1 MASGG
6 LKPRVRSNWT
16 RTILV
21 CAKCSKKIGG
31 GFGAKGK
38 TSFAKAL
45 RQQVGAGKGRK
56 AAVGIVEV
64 KCLGICPKRAVTV
77 VDGSRPREWVL
88 VPEGADIGAV
98 AHELGL
104 GASAP
109 GRDDQI
115 TTDD

>member
-6 LKPRVRSNWT
+6 LKPRVRSNWAQ
-16 RTILV
+16 TILV

-77 VDGSRPREWVL
+77 VAARSDSYPRQRGKPQSFDRV
-88 VPEGADIGAV
+88 
-98 AHELGL
+98 
-104 GASAP
+104 
-109 GRDDQI
+109 
-115 TTDD
+115 